1 MLNAVLRRE
10 RHTKKYGLN
19 RSRGSQE
26 RVRRM
31 VAEIVKRLPRRC
43 APRNDDKLSL
53 GIIANGRLS
62 NLLVPCQTGTYTA
75 FILGDY

>member
-10 RHTKKYGLN
+10 RHTKKYELN

-26 RVRRM
+26 GGTT
-31 VAEIVKRLPRRC
+31 EIVKRLPRRC